1 MECGCRRLLNGIIA
15 TAFALAIA
23 APAVGQ
29 QSSNAPAP
37 QAAAVE
43 SEIAVPAEQHA
54 WGRFP
59 VGSWKSVRV
68 TSEVLDDAGRITN
81 VTITDTKTTLVA
93 ADAASYTLRV
103 EVTVEVAGK
112 RFSKLPETIKH
123 GYQGEKPGQQVA
135 IKRVGEAQVA
145 IDGRAI
151 DCEVRQATIE
161 TDGLTRVSNIHYCSA
176 VWPHQFK
183 RETTTLGP
191 DDVQQTTTVTEVVA
205 LDLPEKVGGEMRWAT
220 HVKTTHKQPSGTKT
234 TLEIQTAGIPGSVV
248 SHSATEHDAAGKMVR
263 RSTLELRAFGV
274 SESRPGEFAGRRRQ
288 ARKAARRMEG
298 R

>member
-1 MECGCRRLLNGIIA
+1 MECGCRRVMNGVVA
-15 TAFALAIA
+15 MAAVLGIA
-23 APAVGQ
+23 APGLGQ
-29 QSSNAPAP
+29 QAPVA
-37 QAAAVE
+37 QGERAGAAA
-43 SEIAVPAEQHA
+43 SDIAIPAEQHA

-68 TSEVLDDAGRITN
+68 TSEVLDEAGRITN

-123 GYQGEKPGQQVA
+123 GYQGERPGQQVA
-135 IKRVGEAQVA
+135 VRRLGDAQVA
-145 IDGRAI
+145 IDGRSI

-161 TDGLTRVSNIHYCSA
+161 SDGLKRVSNIHYCSTI
-176 VWPHQFK
+176 WPHQFK
-183 RETTTLGP
+183 RETTTQGA
-191 DDVQQTTTVTEVVA
+191 DDQQVTTVAEVVA
-205 LDLPEKVGGEMRWAT
+205 LDMRERIGDEFRLAT
-220 HVKTTHKQPSGTKT
+220 YVKTTHKQPSGTKV
-234 TLEIQTAGIPGSVV
+234 TLEVQTAGIPGGVV
-248 SHSATEHDAAGKMVR
+248 SHSATEHNAAGQMVR
-263 RSTLELRAFGV
+263 RSTLELLAFDV
-274 SESRPGEFAGRRRQ
+274 ADSRPGEFAGRRRQ

>member
-1 MECGCRRLLNGIIA
+1 MKRGCRRLLHGIVA

-29 QSSNAPAP
+29 QSSNVSDQQTPAIP
-37 QAAAVE
+37 
-43 SEIAVPAEQHA
+43 SDIAIPANQHA

-68 TSEVLDDAGRITN
+68 TSEVLDEAGRITN

-93 ADAASYTLRV
+93 ADATSYTLRV

-112 RFSKLPETIKH
+112 RFSKLPEMIVQ
-123 GYQGEKPGQQVA
+123 GYQGEKAGQRVA
-135 IKRVGEAQVA
+135 IKRLGEAQVA
-145 IDGRAI
+145 IDGREI

-161 TDGLTRVSNIHYCSA
+161 TDGLKRVSNIHYCSTI
-176 VWPHQFK
+176 WPHQLK

-191 DDVQQTTTVTEVVA
+191 DDAQQTTTVTEVVA
-205 LDLPEKVGGEMRWAT
+205 LDLPEQIGGKLHSAT
-220 HVKTTHKQPSGTKT
+220 HVITTHKQASGTKT
-234 TLEIQTAGIPGSVV
+234 TLEIQTAGVPGGVV
-248 SHSATEHDAAGKMVR
+248 SHSATEHDAAGRMVR

-274 SESRPGEFAGRRRQ
+274 SDSQPGEFAGRRRQ
-288 ARKAARRMEG
+288 ARKAARRIDG